1 LTSLP
6 EEGEVT
12 GLDPAAMP
20 KLASVQQVLR
30 TAARDTVY
38 EVKVIDLAQA
48 AVALHARAVLLI
60 SKPALDLLG
69 ADELQALAA
78 HELGHEYVW
87 VEYDRA
93 SKVGD
98 YQRRKE
104 LELLCDAIGIVILHQ
119 LGMNTS
125 RLMASVEKISRF
137 NRERFG
143 TRERLSD
150 PVAAEAIRTGSR

>member
-1 LTSLP
+1 
-6 EEGEVT
+6 
-12 GLDPAAMP
+12 MH

-38 EVKVIDLAQA
+38 QVKVIDVAQA
-48 AVALHARAVLLI
+48 AVGLHARAVLLI

-69 ADELQALAA
+69 ADELQAAAA
-78 HELGHEYVW
+78 HEVGHEYVW

-93 SKVGD
+93 SRVGD

-104 LELLCDAIGIVILHQ
+104 LELLCHAIGIVILHQ

-125 RLMASVEKISRF
+125 RLMAGVEKISRF

-143 TRERLSD
+143 AALNENAYPTASRRTQFARAVREW
-150 PVAAEAIRTGSR
+150 VAAADVVRSR